1 MSVEEWLKMAS
12 ADAARRGLPE
22 LVPLLEGLAQAARA
36 LRAAAP
42 GGRADD
48 AAGH

>member
-1 MSVEEWLKMAS
+1 MSVEDWLKMAS
-12 ADAARRGLPE
+12 ADAARRGLPDV
-22 LVPLLEGLAQAARA
+22 VPLLEALAQAARA

>member
-12 ADAARRGLPE
+12 ADAVRRGLPE
-22 LVPLLEGLAQAARA
+22 LAPLLEGLAQAARA